1 MRAYREVLM
10 KKRTAVP
17 ISIVVALLVLEAG
30 AACAEVRPA
39 RTWNGDYLEASLSR
53 SGLSLSD
60 DTPLKNL
67 EALPSAASSAG
78 SSRSGGSDRKNPM
91 IAMLLSSAIPGLGE
105 IYAGQTGRGRWFM
118 ASEAAIWAGY
128 GAFQL
133 QHGMRTDD
141 YEEFAQ
147 IFADAPSGANDGYLG
162 DMGDYIRSEGDN
174 SYNEA
179 VRREARSLFPNDLD
193 AQHAYLEENGYFG
206 DLAWDW
212 GSRERFLEYRELRR
226 AASRSERNAFY
237 MTGLALLNR
246 VFSAIDG
253 AWMARRHN
261 AGLTGRPGARL
272 SVAPEFDG
280 ADVGAR
286 ATLEV
291 SF

>member
-1 MRAYREVLM
+1 MRR
-10 KKRTAVP
+10 
-17 ISIVVALLVLEAG
+17 
-30 AACAEVRPA
+30 
-39 RTWNGDYLEASLSR
+39 
-53 SGLSLSD
+53 
-60 DTPLKNL
+60 
-67 EALPSAASSAG
+67 
-78 SSRSGGSDRKNPM
+78 
-91 IAMLLSSAIPGLGE
+91 
-105 IYAGQTGRGRWFM
+105 
-118 ASEAAIWAGY
+118 
-128 GAFQL
+128 
-133 QHGMRTDD
+133 DD

-147 IFADAPSGANDGYLG
+147 IFAGATPGASDSYLS

-179 VRREARSLFPNDLD
+179 LRSEARSLFPYDIE
-193 AQHAYLEENGYFG
+193 AQHAYLEEHGYFG
-206 DLAWDW
+206 DQAWDW
-212 GSRERFLEYRELRR
+212 GSKERFLEYRDLRR

-261 AGLTGRPGARL
+261 AGLDGQPETRF
-272 SVAPEFDG
+272 SVAPEIDG

>member
-1 MRAYREVLM
+1 MRAHREVLM
-10 KKRTAVP
+10 KKRTA
-17 ISIVVALLVLEAG
+17 ILTSIAVALLLFAAG
-30 AACAEVRPA
+30 AASAEDGPRLA
-39 RTWNGDYLEASLSR
+39 WGGHYRGAALSR

-60 DTPLKNL
+60 DTPLRDL
-67 EALPSAASSAG
+67 EASPSDGLSAG
-78 SSRSGGSDRKNPM
+78 SSGSSGSGRKNPM

-105 IYAGQTGRGRWFM
+105 VYAGETNRGRWFM
-118 ASEAAIWAGY
+118 ASELAIWAGY

-141 YEEFAQ
+141 YEEFAR
-147 IFADAPSGANDGYLG
+147 IFADAPSAASDGYLS

-179 VRREARSLFPNDLD
+179 VRREARSLFPYDLE
-193 AQHAYLEENGYFG
+193 AQRAYFEEHGYFG

-212 GSRERFLEYRELRR
+212 GSKDRFLEYRELRR

-253 AWMARRHN
+253 AWMARRYN
-261 AGLTGRPGARL
+261 AGLDGRPGARL

-280 ADVGAR
+280 RDVGAR

>member
-1 MRAYREVLM
+1 
-10 KKRTAVP
+10 
-17 ISIVVALLVLEAG
+17 
-30 AACAEVRPA
+30 
-39 RTWNGDYLEASLSR
+39 
-53 SGLSLSD
+53 
-60 DTPLKNL
+60 
-67 EALPSAASSAG
+67 
-78 SSRSGGSDRKNPM
+78 
-91 IAMLLSSAIPGLGE
+91 
-105 IYAGQTGRGRWFM
+105 M
-118 ASEAAIWAGY
+118 ASELAIWAGY

-141 YEEFAQ
+141 YEEFAR
-147 IFADAPSGANDGYLG
+147 IFADAPAGASDGYLS

-179 VRREARSLFPNDLD
+179 VRREARSLFPNDLE
-193 AQHAYLEENGYFG
+193 AQHAYLQEHGYFG

-212 GSRERFLEYRELRR
+212 GSKERFIEYRELRR

-237 MTGLALLNR
+237 MTGLAVLNR
-246 VFSAIDG
+246 VISAIDG

-261 AGLTGRPGARL
+261 AGLTGRPARL

-280 ADVGAR
+280 RDVGAR